1 MIKKPLFFPLQS
13 SAGPSAL
20 HILYPRNAKLLQPSN
35 CHLEHTFPCLSCRRL
50 YSELVFRAL
59 SLLSFLN
66 PPLGTAP
73 RGSTNSMP
81 SWVQQHPSSRAE
93 LICGTHKANP
103 ASLQSPTLLGN
114 HLWERNWL
122 FLSIAGEPRNTSST
136 PLPLRNLQLK
146 LACTHMMGHDK
157 GNALQAP

>member
-13 SAGPSAL
+13 SAGPSAP

-35 CHLEHTFPCLSCRRL
+35 CHLEHTFPCLSRRRL

-73 RGSTNSMP
+73 RGSTNSMS
-81 SWVQQHPSSRAE
+81 SWVQQHPFSRAE
-93 LICGTHKANP
+93 LICGTQSKPSLP
-103 ASLQSPTLLGN
+103 AEPHCAQKPRLGEELAFPL
-114 HLWERNWL
+114 HCWRAKKH
-122 FLSIAGEPRNTSST
+122 FFNTT
-136 PLPLRNLQLK
+136 PSQKPSAHTCLH
-146 LACTHMMGHDK
+146 THDG
-157 GNALQAP
+157 A